1 MTGGLLVIAH
11 EATRTGSPAVL
22 LRLLMAARDR
32 LPEPIV
38 VRLLADGPLAEDL
51 RAVATVP
58 SDGSGRP
65 DVVLVN
71 SALAAGELWRLPKDV
86 PAAVYVHE
94 QAIALG
100 ELDDSALLA
109 LRERADVV
117 LSVSEATTAD
127 LLELGVARDRIRPL
141 PPAVQRPQPTDA
153 ATDAVRAQL
162 GLSDDQRL
170 VLACGVAAWRKG
182 ADLFVPTCARL
193 AEHDDLVFAWV
204 GQRHRT
210 ERRRLDHDTRAAGL
224 DERVRWI
231 GEVDDTSNWLA
242 AADVLLMCSRED
254 PQPLVPFEAAYC
266 GTPTAGFGV
275 GGLVSMGRTG
285 AAVTVPFP
293 DVAGLATAAESLLDD
308 TALARATVD
317 AATALADRH
326 HDLTIV
332 AAEFA
337 AVLNGLAADGRTTE

>member
-51 RAVATVP
+51 RAIATVT

-127 LLELGVARDRIRPL
+127 LLELGVARSRIQSLR
-141 PPAVQRPQPTDA
+141 PAVQRPQPTDA
-153 ATDAVRAQL
+153 ATDAVRALL

-170 VLACGVAAWRKG
+170 MLACGVAAWRKG

-193 AEHDDLVFAWV
+193 AGRRELVFAWV

-266 GTPTAGFGV
+266 GTPTAGFDV

-317 AATALADRH
+317 AAAALADRH

-337 AVLNGLAADGRTTE
+337 AVLNGLAAVGRTTE